1 MCVTLFLKTP
11 AKFANIHLISKQIAI
26 KMQLPPSFLTEA
38 AFLFTTDR
46 YPLVI
51 KRNAL
56 DFVGM

>member
-1 MCVTLFLKTP
+1 
-11 AKFANIHLISKQIAI
+11 
-26 KMQLPPSFLTEA
+26 MQLPPSFLTEA